1 MFEKTKINEKEA
13 GVGPFFKKTKKNRS
27 NLLKIHPGGGI
38 VSVNENDYLRD
49 GLDISFQDCMMET
62 SCWLG
67 ERS

>member
-1 MFEKTKINEKEA
+1 MKKRPGLVHFL
-13 GVGPFFKKTKKNRS
+13 KKTKKNRS

-67 ERS
+67 EGS